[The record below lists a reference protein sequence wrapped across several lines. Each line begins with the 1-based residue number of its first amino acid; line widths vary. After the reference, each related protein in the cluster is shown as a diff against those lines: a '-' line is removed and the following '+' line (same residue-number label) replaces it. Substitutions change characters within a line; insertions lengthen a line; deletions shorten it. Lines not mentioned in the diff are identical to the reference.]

1 MIQRNNT
8 SERLH
13 NSNIIVTVWLTLKSN
28 KTFTV
33 FNSWIMQVCNGLTN
47 KKDIKSIIH
56 GSLQGGNKK
65 PDWMKQQRNFTCN
78 ILFLSWKRKK
88 AKVARC

>member
-1 MIQRNNT
+1 
-8 SERLH
+8 
-13 NSNIIVTVWLTLKSN
+13 
-28 KTFTV
+28 
-33 FNSWIMQVCNGLTN
+33 MQVCNVLTN

-78 ILFLSWKRKK
+78 ILFLSWKKK
-88 AKVARC
+88 LKWQDVSGFLFWMLEQDTYYAVIMSWVR